1 MTNKN
6 MIEVSHLAKRL
17 GGQLVLD
24 DINLSVAEGELLV
37 ILGNSGAGKS
47 VLLQHLIGLMK
58 PDEGT
63 ISIDGQEITG
73 LSERQLLQVRKKIGY
88 LFQEGALYDFMNV
101 YENVAFPLEEHT
113 RLDEENI
120 SQKVK
125 NILEMVGLSGVE
137 ERFPSELSGGMK
149 KRAALARAVILDS
162 KILFCDEPTSG
173 LDPILSRDI
182 SDLICHIAR
191 QLNCTTVVTSH
202 DIVNSMRIADHLA
215 LVHEGKL
222 VTTGTKEQLKS
233 SKDPF
238 IQEFIG

>member
-1 MTNKN
+1 
-6 MIEVSHLAKRL
+6 MIEVSHLGKRL
-17 GGQLVLD
+17 GGQPVLE
-24 DINLSVAEGELLV
+24 DINLSVAEGELVV
-37 ILGNSGAGKS
+37 ILGESGAGKS

-63 ISIDGQEITG
+63 ITIDGQDIPT
-73 LSERQLLQVRKKIGY
+73 LSEQQLLQVRKKIGY

-113 RLDEENI
+113 HLDEEHI
-120 SQKVK
+120 HQKVK
-125 NILEMVGLSGVE
+125 NVLETVGLSGVE
-137 ERFPSELSGGMK
+137 ERFPAELSGGMK

-173 LDPILSRDI
+173 LDPILSLDI
-182 SDLICHIAR
+182 SKLISHIAR
-191 QLNCTTVVTSH
+191 HLNCTTVVTSH
-202 DIVNSMRIADHLA
+202 DIVNSMRIADRLA
-215 LVHEGKL
+215 LVHQGKL
-222 VTTGTKEQLKS
+222 LAVGTKQELKS

>member
-1 MTNKN
+1 
-6 MIEVSHLAKRL
+6 MIEVSHLMKRFN
-17 GGQLVLD
+17 GQMVLE

-63 ISIDGQEITG
+63 VSIDGQDITK
-73 LSERQLLQVRKKIGY
+73 LSEQQLLEVRKKIGY

-113 RLDEENI
+113 HLDEKEI
-120 SQKVK
+120 SLKVK
-125 NILEMVGLSGVE
+125 NVLETVGLSDVG

-191 QLNCTTVVTSH
+191 QLNCTTVITSH
-202 DIVNSMRIADHLA
+202 DIKNSLRIADRLA
-215 LVHEGKL
+215 LVHEGRL
-222 VTTGTKEQLKS
+222 ITAGTKQQLKS